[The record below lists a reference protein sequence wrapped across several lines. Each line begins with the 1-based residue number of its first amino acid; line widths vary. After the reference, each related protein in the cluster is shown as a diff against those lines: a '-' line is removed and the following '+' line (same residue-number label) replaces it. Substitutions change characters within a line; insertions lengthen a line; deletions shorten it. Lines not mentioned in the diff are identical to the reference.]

1 MRLYDIQAR
10 GTSAQ
15 IASGSEERGFPF
27 RVPASSSNGV
37 NPSENI
43 CKRRRKRRGRT
54 LTFSRAST

>member
-43 CKRRRKRRGRT
+43 CKRRRKRGGEEG
-54 LTFSRAST
+54 L